1 MTQAHSKSAAL
12 GVGIVG
18 LSAERGWAGTAH
30 VPAIN
35 AIPGLEL
42 RAASASSAASG
53 KLAAEKHGVPI
64 ACADAAELAA
74 HPDVDLVVITVKVP
88 YHAELVGHALAHGKK
103 VLCEWP
109 LGNGT
114 AEAEALTAEA
124 AAKNLDAW
132 VGLQARATPAIRFAA
147 DLIAAGEIGE
157 VLSTTMVGVGESWGA
172 SVSPAN
178 EYLID
183 PANGATMLTIPF
195 GHAVDVLAWTLG
207 EFAEISATMATRRPT
222 VHHAVT
228 GEAMTM
234 TAADQ
239 IAISGTLVS
248 GAVHS
253 VHFRGGSTKDQRLRW
268 VITGTKGELVF
279 AGLHGHLQF
288 GMGELFRATGEEK
301 VLTPVEIPGGYE
313 LVAQGRGGPA
323 YTVAQAYVGLLRDL
337 DDGGHRTPTFADALV
352 RHRMLD
358 AVQQAAETGVR
369 QLYVP

>member
-1 MTQAHSKSAAL
+1 LSKRPV

-30 VPAIN
+30 VPAIR
-35 AIPGLEL
+35 ALPGLEL
-42 RAASASSAASG
+42 RAASASTPARG
-53 KLAAEKHGVPI
+53 RLAAEKHGVPI

-88 YHAELVGHALAHGKK
+88 YHAELVGHALAHGKQ

-114 AEAEALTAEA
+114 AEAEAMTAQAEA
-124 AAKNLDAW
+124 AGVGAW
-132 VGLQARATPAIRFAA
+132 VGLQARSTPALRYAA
-147 DLIAAGEIGE
+147 DLIATGEIGE
-157 VLSTTMVGVGESWGA
+157 VLSTTLVGVGESWGPTVAPA
-172 SVSPAN
+172 S
-178 EYLID
+178 EYLLD

-207 EFAEISATMATRRPT
+207 EFSEISATMATRRST
-222 VHHAVT
+222 VHHAVS

-234 TAADQ
+234 TAPDQ
-239 IAISGTLVS
+239 IAVTGTLAG
-248 GAVHS
+248 GAVVN
-253 VHFRGGSTKDQRLRW
+253 VHFRGGTTRDQRLRW
-268 VITGTKGELVF
+268 TISGTEGELVF
-279 AGLHGHLQF
+279 AGTHGHLQF
-288 GMGELFRATGEEK
+288 GMGELWRAKSDDK
-301 VLTPVEIPGGYE
+301 VLSPVEIPGGYE

-323 YTVAQAYVGLLRDL
+323 YTVAQAYAGLLRDL
-337 DDGGHRTPTFADALV
+337 EDGGRRTPTFADALV

-358 AVQQAAETGVR
+358 CVVRAAATGTR

>member
-1 MTQAHSKSAAL
+1 MSKRAL

-42 RAASASSAASG
+42 RAACGSSAASS
-53 KLAAEKHGVPI
+53 KLAAEKHGVPV

-124 AAKNLDAW
+124 AAKNVGAW
-132 VGLQARATPAIRFAA
+132 VGLQARATPAIRHAA
-147 DLIAAGEIGE
+147 DLVAAGEIGE
-157 VLSTTMVGVGESWGA
+157 VLSTTLVAVGGEWGGVVRPG
-172 SVSPAN
+172 S

-183 PANGATMLTIPF
+183 AANGATLLTVPF
-195 GHAVDVLAWTLG
+195 GHAVDALAWTLG
-207 EFAEISATMATRRPT
+207 EFAEISATVATRQST
-222 VHHAVT
+222 VHHTVT

-234 TAADQ
+234 TAPDQ
-239 IAISGTLVS
+239 VAVTGTLAG
-248 GAVHS
+248 GAVVN
-253 VHFRGGSTKDQRLRW
+253 VHFRGGNTRDQKLRW
-268 VITGTKGELVF
+268 VISGTKGELVF
-279 AGLHGHLQF
+279 VGQHGHLQF
-288 GMGELFRATGEEK
+288 GMVELLGAKGEDK
-301 VLTPVEIPGGYE
+301 VLTPVEVPGGYE
-313 LVAQGRGGPA
+313 LVPQGRGGPS
-323 YTVAQAYVGLLRDL
+323 YTVAQAYAGLLRDL

-358 AVQQAAETGVR
+358 AVQNAAKTGTR

>member
-1 MTQAHSKSAAL
+1 LSKRAI

-30 VPAIN
+30 VPAIR
-35 AIPGLEL
+35 ALPGFEL
-42 RAASASSAASG
+42 RAASASSPASG

-88 YHAELVGHALAHGKK
+88 YHAELVGHALAHGKL

-114 AEAEALTAEA
+114 AEAETLTSEA
-124 AAKNLDAW
+124 KARNIGAW
-132 VGLQARATPAIRFAA
+132 VGLQARATPSLRYAA
-147 DLIAAGEIGE
+147 DLIAAGDIGE

-172 SVSPAN
+172 QVAAAG
-178 EYLID
+178 EYLVD
-183 PANGATMLTIPF
+183 PANGATLLTVPF
-195 GHAVDVLAWTLG
+195 GHAVDALAWMLG
-207 EFAEISATMATRRPT
+207 EFSEISATMATRRTT

-234 TAADQ
+234 TAPDQ
-239 IAISGTLVS
+239 VAVTGTLAS
-248 GAVHS
+248 GAVVN
-253 VHFRGGSTKDQRLRW
+253 VHFRGGTTRDQRLHW
-268 VITGTKGELVF
+268 VISGTEGELVF
-279 AGLHGHLQF
+279 AGVHGHLQF
-288 GMGELFRATGEEK
+288 GMGELLRAQGDDK

-323 YTVAQAYVGLLRDL
+323 YTVAQAYAGLLRDL
-337 DDGGHRTPTFADALV
+337 EDGGHRTPTFADALV

-358 AVQQAAETGVR
+358 SVVAAAETGTR

>member
-1 MTQAHSKSAAL
+1 MKAL
-12 GVGIVG
+12 GIGIVG

-53 KLAAEKHGVPI
+53 KLAADKHRVPI

-88 YHAELVGHALAHGKK
+88 YHAELVGHALAHGKQ

-114 AEAEALTAEA
+114 AEAEALTAQA
-124 AAKNLDAW
+124 AAKSLGAW
-132 VGLQARATPAIRFAA
+132 IGLQARATPAIRYAA
-147 DLIAAGEIGE
+147 DLVADGEIGE
-157 VLSTTMVGVGESWGA
+157 LLSTTMVGVGESWGPT
-172 SVSPAN
+172 VPPAN

-183 PANGATMLTIPF
+183 LANGATMLTIPF
-195 GHAVDVLAWTLG
+195 GHAVDALAWTLG
-207 EFAEISATMATRRPT
+207 EFAEISATLATRRSI
-222 VHHAVT
+222 VHHAST

-234 TAADQ
+234 TAPDQ
-239 IAISGTLVS
+239 VAVNGTLAN
-248 GAVHS
+248 GAVFS
-253 VHFRGGSTKDQRLRW
+253 VHFRGGTTRDQRLRW
-268 VITGTKGELVF
+268 VITGSEGELVL
-279 AGLHGHLQF
+279 AGQHGHLQF
-288 GMGELFRATGEEK
+288 GMVELLRATGEDK
-301 VLTPVEIPGGYE
+301 VLSPVEIPGGYE
-313 LVAQGRGGPA
+313 LVPQGRGGPA
-323 YTVAQAYVGLLRDL
+323 YTVAQAYAGLLRDL
-337 DDGGHRTPTFADALV
+337 EDGGHRTPTFADALV

-358 AVQQAAETGVR
+358 AVVRADETGTR

>member
-1 MTQAHSKSAAL
+1 MTRTPL

-35 AIPGLEL
+35 ALPGLEL

-74 HPDVDLVVITVKVP
+74 HPDVDLVVVTVKVP
-88 YHAELVGHALAHGKK
+88 YHAELVGHALAHGKH

-114 AEAEALTAEA
+114 AEAEALTAQA
-124 AAKNLDAW
+124 ATKDLRAW
-132 VGLQARATPAIRFAA
+132 VGLQARATPAIRYAA
-147 DLIAAGEIGE
+147 DLIATGEIGE
-157 VLSTTMVGVGESWGA
+157 VLSTTLVGVGGEWGPTVRPG
-172 SVSPAN
+172 S

-183 PANGATMLTIPF
+183 PANGATLLTIPV
-195 GHAVDVLAWTLG
+195 GHAVDALAWTLG
-207 EFAEISATMATRRPT
+207 EFAEVSATLATRQPV

-239 IAISGTLVS
+239 VAITGTLAT
-248 GAVHS
+248 GAVVN
-253 VHFRGGSTKDQRLRW
+253 VHFRGGTTRDQKLRW
-268 VITGTKGELVF
+268 VISGTKGELVF
-279 AGLHGHLQF
+279 VGAHGHLQF
-288 GMGELFRATGEEK
+288 GMVELLRGAGEDK
-301 VLTPVEIPGGYE
+301 VLTPAEIPGGYE
-313 LVAQGRGGPA
+313 LIAQGRGGPA
-323 YTVAQAYVGLLRDL
+323 YTVAQAYAGLLRDL
-337 DDGGHRTPTFADALV
+337 EDGGHRTPTFADALV

-358 AVQQAAETGVR
+358 AVQRAADTGTR
-369 QLYVP
+369 QSCAP